1 MNALT
6 ELDQSLFELL
16 MSFILFHSFID
27 PPDSSVDYIYLH
39 NCLTIKHYMHLTEGK
54 GALAPKNENSVH
66 ANVRPGKIFLSTK
79 HFRYYSVE

>member
-27 PPDSSVDYIYLH
+27 PPDSSVDCIYLY

-54 GALAPKNENSVH
+54 GALARKM
-66 ANVRPGKIFLSTK
+66 KILFTPMWGQVKSFYPQNILG
-79 HFRYYSVE
+79 VIQ